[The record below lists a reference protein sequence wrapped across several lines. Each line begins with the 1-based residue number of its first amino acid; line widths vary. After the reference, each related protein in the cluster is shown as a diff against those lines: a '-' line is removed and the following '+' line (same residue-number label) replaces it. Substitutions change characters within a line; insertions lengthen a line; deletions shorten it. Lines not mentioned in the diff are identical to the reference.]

1 MGTDQ
6 SNSQTP
12 KEITAT
18 GAGRISELRPV
29 IDMLEKPQMAALYT
43 VLRDRVV
50 TVPELQAEVDVT
62 KSTVYDY
69 VAALQRAG
77 LVSEVETDGTAT
89 KYTAHEFVV
98 TLEVDGMVVEVT
110 PDVVEVLSHQETNP
124 EIQGFLEQY
133 GLATLAAF
141 IDLAHQHAT
150 GDVTTRMIADLL
162 DISRGS
168 AYDMLEHVG
177 RILDIGGE
185 SSTAHAAD
193 LDENERDEL
202 LER

>member
-1 MGTDQ
+1 M
-6 SNSQTP
+6 
-12 KEITAT
+12 
-18 GAGRISELRPV
+18 
-29 IDMLEKPQMAALYT
+29 
-43 VLRDRVV
+43 RDHVV

-89 KYTAHEFVV
+89 TYTAHEFVV
-98 TLEVDGMVVEVT
+98 TLKVDGMVVEVT

-141 IDLAHQHAT
+141 IDFAHQHAA

-185 SSTAHAAD
+185 PSTAHAAD